1 MKSILGILTEV
12 VWAFKI
18 LSGELILFFFF
29 MWFFGLTYIKEK
41 IIQESFLKIS
51 EIYF

>member
-29 MWFFGLTYIKEK
+29 FYVILW
-41 IIQESFLKIS
+41 SH
-51 EIYF
+51 IYKRKDYSREFS